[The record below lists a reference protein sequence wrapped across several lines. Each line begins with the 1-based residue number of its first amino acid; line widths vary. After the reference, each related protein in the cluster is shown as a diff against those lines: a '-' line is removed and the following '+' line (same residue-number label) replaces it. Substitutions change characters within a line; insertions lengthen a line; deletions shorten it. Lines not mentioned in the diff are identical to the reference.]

1 MLSIYSSTIET
12 RSEEIYECFVRR
24 TGYYCRKIS
33 NWNTSDSGM
42 SIFFFDEAG
51 FNSELSIRVLDKLL
65 DFKNVLKFFVFL
77 SGNRVLLNTMTM
89 NGDLPKGKQ
98 IKIAMIIDC
107 YDNSKNGAV
116 ISTKRFV
123 ELLKKDHIVT
133 VITTGAPAP
142 GKILLPKF
150 YPFGMKRIMKRMHT
164 PLAIPSRIILHRA
177 IKGMDIVHVQFPFFL
192 AINSIKVA
200 RHLHIPVVTTFH
212 IQAEHLAMN
221 AGIHSEKFI
230 LYCYKFWIKQ
240 IYNKSD
246 LVICPSKF
254 AEDELHKYGLKSPTV
269 ILSNGFLPIFKPVKV
284 NKDNGLKDKFIILSV
299 GRFAPEK
306 RHELI
311 IKAIKSSKYT
321 EKIQLILIGEGP
333 MKEKIIETGNLLSNP
348 PIFLSLS
355 PEELVYYYNVS
366 DLYVY
371 AATIEVECMTVLEA
385 MGCGLP
391 ALIADC
397 PKSATKQF
405 ALNQMFLFNMDD
417 VGDLG

>member
-1 MLSIYSSTIET
+1 M
-12 RSEEIYECFVRR
+12 
-24 TGYYCRKIS
+24 
-33 NWNTSDSGM
+33 DSG
-42 SIFFFDEAG
+42 
-51 FNSELSIRVLDKLL
+51 
-65 DFKNVLKFFVFL
+65 
-77 SGNRVLLNTMTM
+77 T
-89 NGDLPKGKQ
+89 PKGKQ
-98 IKIAMIIDC
+98 LKIAMVIDC

-123 ELLKKDHIVT
+123 ELLKKYNHLVS
-133 VITTGAPAP
+133 VITTGAPVP

-150 YPFGMKRIMKRMHT
+150 YPFGVKRIMKRMHT
-164 PLAIPSRIILHRA
+164 PLAIPSRKILHRA
-177 IKGMDIVHVQFPFFL
+177 IKGMDIIHVQFPFFL

-221 AGIHSEKFI
+221 AGIHSKKFI

-254 AEDELHKYGLKSPTV
+254 AEDELHKYGLKSPAV

-284 NKDNGLKDKFIILSV
+284 NRENNLKDKFIILSV

-311 IKAIKSSKYT
+311 IQAIKYSRYQK
-321 EKIQLILIGEGP
+321 KIQLLLIGEGP
-333 MKEKIIETGNLLSNP
+333 TKENLVETGSILTNP

-355 PEELVYYYNVS
+355 PEKLVYYYNVS
-366 DLYVY
+366 DLYIH
-371 AATIEVECMTVLEA
+371 AATVEVECMTVLES

-391 ALIADC
+391 VLIADC

-405 ALNQMFLFNMDD
+405 ALDSKSLFTMDD
-417 VGDLG
+417 VEDLTRKIDYWIDHPDELAQFKTLYYESSFKYRIEQSYEKLLSLYYGLIKNRPV

>member
-1 MLSIYSSTIET
+1 M
-12 RSEEIYECFVRR
+12 V
-24 TGYYCRKIS
+24 
-33 NWNTSDSGM
+33 
-42 SIFFFDEAG
+42 
-51 FNSELSIRVLDKLL
+51 
-65 DFKNVLKFFVFL
+65 
-77 SGNRVLLNTMTM
+77 
-89 NGDLPKGKQ
+89 
-98 IKIAMIIDC
+98 IDC

-123 ELLKKDHIVT
+123 ELLKKDHIIS

-164 PLAIPSRIILHRA
+164 PLAFPSKKILRKT
-177 IKGMDIVHVQFPFFL
+177 IKEMDILHVQFPFFL
-192 AINSIKVA
+192 AINSIKIA
-200 RHLHIPVVTTFH
+200 KRSHIPVVTTFH

-230 LYCYKFWIKQ
+230 FYCYKFWIKQ

-254 AEDELHKYGLKSPTV
+254 AEDELHKYGLKSPAV
-269 ILSNGFLPIFKPVKV
+269 IISNGFLPIFKPTKV
-284 NKDNGLKDKFIILSV
+284 NRDDGLKDKFIILSV

-311 IKAIKSSKYT
+311 IQAVNNSRYK

-333 MKEKIIETGNLLSNP
+333 RKEELVETGNILTNP

-355 PEELVYYYNVS
+355 PEELVYYYNLS
-366 DLYVY
+366 DLYIHS
-371 AATIEVECMTVLEA
+371 ATVEVECMTVLEA

-391 ALIADC
+391 VLIADC

-405 ALNQMFLFNMDD
+405 ALDQMFLFTMDN
-417 VGDLG
+417 VEDLTRKIDYWIDHPDELAKSKIQYYESSFKYRIEQSYEKLLHLYYGLMKTNGGLT